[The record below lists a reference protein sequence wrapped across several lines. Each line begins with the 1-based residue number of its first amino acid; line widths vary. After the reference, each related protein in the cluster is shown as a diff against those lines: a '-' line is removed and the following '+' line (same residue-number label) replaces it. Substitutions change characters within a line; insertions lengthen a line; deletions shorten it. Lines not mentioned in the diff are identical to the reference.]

1 MTPASVAELVR
12 DGLLALLPAVALA
25 VGIVL
30 LSVPVTATPVVV
42 GVVGTLLFELLLA
55 TRAETV
61 RRHWQKSVVQ
71 IGTVGV
77 LLAGLWFGYGTLGGR
92 VLVVALAGLVTYL
105 LLVFGVLVGVV
116 PPTSEW
122 VGRDRE

>member
-1 MTPASVAELVR
+1 VDELVR

-25 VGIVL
+25 VCVGWFAI
-30 LSVPVTATPVVV
+30 PVTPTPLVV
-42 GVVGTLLFELLLA
+42 GVVGTLLLELLLA

-61 RRHWQKSVVQ
+61 RRYWRVTAVQ
-71 IGTVGV
+71 VGAVAV
-77 LLAGLWFGYGTLGGR
+77 LFVGLWLGWQALGGR

-105 LLVFGVLVGVV
+105 LLVGAVLVGVV

-122 VGRDRE
+122 SRR

>member
-71 IGTVGV
+71 IGAVGV